1 MNSQSKRQNKQSK
14 GKGKS
19 KGDSHS
25 GIIKKLERANGFS
38 KSRQRLF
45 VSSEAIPRFLKS
57 PQGPY
62 PGAMMTVRQVAYG
75 FGTSSGISNS
85 GYGASMG
92 AGNLIINSPTTNFF
106 AIGFN
111 LADLP
116 QASTYTSLFDQ
127 YRVEKI
133 KVHFIPRSNALQV
146 QNTASPNG
154 AVPIAYLVVDRDDAS
169 APTTLSE
176 VQQYDNAVA
185 FTGRHYACVELVPSI
200 TPASYASGAFSGYLV
215 KDSDSSWIDAANTN
229 VTAYGIKG
237 CVSGLST
244 STTSSWVW
252 DIIAE
257 YIVSFRK
264 VR

>member
-1 MNSQSKRQNKQSK
+1 MNSQSKRQNNQK
-14 GKGKS
+14 GKKGKKKS
-19 KGDSHS
+19 ND
-25 GIIKKLERANGFS
+25 GIVRKLERAAGFS
-38 KSRQRLF
+38 KTRQNLF
-45 VSSEAIPRFLKS
+45 AGVDMMPRFLKS

-62 PGAMMTVRQVAYG
+62 PGAQLTVRQLAHG

-92 AGNLIINSPTTNFF
+92 AGQLILNSPTTLYF
-106 AIGFN
+106 AAGFN

-116 QASTYTSLFDQ
+116 QATTYTALFDQ
-127 YRVEKI
+127 YRIEKV
-133 KVHFIPRSNALQV
+133 KLHFLPRSNAISV
-146 QNTASPNG
+146 FNTASPNA
-154 AVPIAYLVVDRDDAS
+154 AVPVGYLIVDRDDAS
-169 APTTLSE
+169 APVSVSE
-176 VQQYDNAVA
+176 VQQFDNAIA
-185 FTGRHYACVELVPSI
+185 FTGRHYACAELVPSI

-215 KDSDSSWIDAANTN
+215 KDSDSSWIDAANTT
-229 VTAYGIKG
+229 VTSYGVKG
-237 CVSGLST
+237 CISGLTT